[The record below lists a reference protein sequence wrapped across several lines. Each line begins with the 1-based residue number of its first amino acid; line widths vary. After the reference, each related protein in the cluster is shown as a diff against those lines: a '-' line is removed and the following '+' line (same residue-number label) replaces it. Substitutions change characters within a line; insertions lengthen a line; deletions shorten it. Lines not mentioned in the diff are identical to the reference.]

1 MPETLRWSHF
11 KNTPKKVK
19 NCPKKGII
27 NTNYNSV
34 PINALNDSPRPAR
47 GRHEGHRRPVIFHLL
62 HKPYSRAGRQGP
74 LDMERELNSPGE
86 MIRRI
91 VFIIYLGCWTVT
103 LVFGALAI
111 LHFHPQKIMFAIGA
125 IAVCLAIKHAG
136 EQHLD
141 FRRLA
146 RSFPTSDPADVLA
159 DSLRQEVEELLH
171 KLAADDI
178 VWQDRHEIRQRL
190 KILIEK
196 DPRILSI
203 FRTEFSAVCPAM
215 LHREPKNV

>member
-1 MPETLRWSHF
+1 
-11 KNTPKKVK
+11 
-19 NCPKKGII
+19 
-27 NTNYNSV
+27 
-34 PINALNDSPRPAR
+34 
-47 GRHEGHRRPVIFHLL
+47 
-62 HKPYSRAGRQGP
+62 
-74 LDMERELNSPGE
+74 MERELNSPGE
-86 MIRRI
+86 MLRRI

-111 LHFHPQKIMFAIGA
+111 LHFHPQKILFTIAAIV
-125 IAVCLAIKHAG
+125 VCLAIKHAG

-159 DSLRQEVEELLH
+159 DSLRKEVEELLL

-190 KILIEK
+190 KTLIEQ

-203 FRTEFSAVCPAM
+203 FRTEFLALCPAM
-215 LHREPKNV
+215 VQREPRDA